1 MGGGASTI
9 NIPYTYVVP
18 GSMTFNF
25 NPAGGAVSD
34 FSNTGATT
42 CTTATQPAGTVCML
56 AVAFNPS
63 LPGIRKGVVE
73 VDFTPTTG
81 PAEPILYLFL
91 SGMGSAAQ
99 IALGDATQQVL
110 NSSLLAP
117 QSVTFNPADRLNS
130 TLYVAN
136 SYAAQ
141 IATLPSSGGSLTPWN
156 TANAGNLAYPI
167 DIVFDAFGNLI
178 VADYNAEKVFSFS
191 PALAE
196 KTISTGTIT
205 VGAPGAAKVDLAG
218 DVFIADDSNTPQVVM
233 VPGETYDTTYKPSVL
248 LDSTSVSYPQ
258 ALAVDN
264 TGANL
269 YVGDGNTNQ
278 VLKVALN
285 GTGTSQLAIA
295 PCAAT
300 VTPCAFNAVTG
311 FAFDPNGDM
320 YVTEA
325 PRLLMIPANHSSG
338 GQTILMPMTGLV
350 NPTNLSV
357 DGSGNIYVTDYVG
370 TLTKLSVNAGAMKVA
385 ASDPQ
390 TTTVTNTVIWI

>member
-1 MGGGASTI
+1 MRHRLRS
-9 NIPYTYVVP
+9 
-18 GSMTFNF
+18 
-25 NPAGGAVSD
+25 
-34 FSNTGATT
+34 
-42 CTTATQPAGTVCML
+42 
-56 AVAFNPS
+56 
-63 LPGIRKGVVE
+63 
-73 VDFTPTTG
+73 
-81 PAEPILYLFL
+81 
-91 SGMGSAAQ
+91 
-99 IALGDATQQVL
+99 GDATQQVL

-117 QSVTFNPADRLNS
+117 QSVTFNPADRFNS

-141 IATLPSSGGSLTPWN
+141 IATLASSGGSLTPWN

-178 VADYNAEKVFSFS
+178 VADFNAEKVFSFN

-233 VPGETYDTTYKPSVL
+233 IPGETYDTTYKPSVL
-248 LDSTSVSYPQ
+248 LDSASVSYPQ

-264 TGANL
+264 SGANL

-300 VTPCAFNAVTG
+300 VTPCAFNAPTG

-325 PRLLMIPANHSSG
+325 SRAPDD
-338 GQTILMPMTGLV
+338 TG
-350 NPTNLSV
+350 
-357 DGSGNIYVTDYVG
+357 
-370 TLTKLSVNAGAMKVA
+370 
-385 ASDPQ
+385 
-390 TTTVTNTVIWI
+390 